1 MNWLTFIDNKYEQI
15 IVNKSSERQFI
26 YHLNH
31 NLSSVTEN
39 INFVIIKKHK
49 KTKILFEDNHG
60 RKLHLTDVDIIN
72 ILTKAEEEIFDL
84 IKMWL
89 IEYEQNKFN
98 NEIVLEIEGQSF
110 NLPLSFPKEHCDTK
124 ENLHIL
130 VNSKFKSNADFD
142 ICYYDLMIL
151 ISLIVDKEKIAG
163 EKRRNNDERKSR
175 QLKKYI
181 ILSDFYRSGK
191 YINDLKENK
200 YSVEKQIDSVYFN
213 STIAKKIDLIFDGIS
228 FQF

>member
-1 MNWLTFIDNKYEQI
+1 MDWLTFIDSKYNQI
-15 IVNKSSERQFI
+15 IVNKSSKTQFI
-26 YHLNH
+26 YHLDH
-31 NLSSVTEN
+31 NLPSVTEN
-39 INFVIIKKHK
+39 VNFVIIKKHK
-49 KTKILFEDNHG
+49 KTKILFEDIHG
-60 RKLHLTDVDIIN
+60 RKLYLTDVDIIN
-72 ILTKAEEEIFDL
+72 ILIKAEQEIFDL

-89 IEYEQNKFN
+89 IEYEQNKFD

-110 NLPLSFPKEHCDTK
+110 NLPLSFPKNHCDTK

-130 VNSKFKSNADFD
+130 MKSKFKSNADFY

-151 ISLIVDKEKIAG
+151 ISLIVDKEKITG
-163 EKRRNNDERKSR
+163 EKMINNDERKSR

-191 YINDLKENK
+191 YINDLKENE
-200 YSVEKQIDSVYFN
+200 YSVEKQIDDVYFN
-213 STIAKKIDLIFDGIS
+213 SSIAKKIDLIFNKIS